1 MQLVLASQSPRRREL
16 LLSVGAAF
24 EVEAAGIDEDVR
36 PGEQPTAYVERLARE
51 KAACV
56 AARRPDGFVLAAD
69 TTVSLDGRI
78 FGKPADAVEAHAM
91 LAALAG
97 HMHLVT
103 TGYALCVP
111 GGLVV
116 SDTVATAVSM
126 RPLSPDEI
134 AWYVATGEPFDKAGG
149 YAIQGRAAHFITRI
163 DGSVTNV
170 IGLPL
175 SEVVLLLRTHGFPVA
190 LRGAA

>member
-1 MQLVLASQSPRRREL
+1 M
-16 LLSVGAAF
+16 LSVGAVF
-24 EVEAAGIDEDVR
+24 EVEAAGIDENEQ

-51 KAACV
+51 KAAAV
-56 AARRPDGFVLAAD
+56 AKGRPGAYVLAAD

-78 FGKPADAVEAHAM
+78 FGKPADAAEARAM
-91 LAALAG
+91 LGALSG

-103 TGYALCVP
+103 TGFALAVP
-111 GGLVV
+111 RGPVA
-116 SDTVATAVSM
+116 SATVATAVTM
-126 RPLSPDEI
+126 RALSADEI

-175 SEVVLLLRTHGFPVA
+175 SEVVLLLRAHGFPVA
-190 LRGAA
+190 LRGAP